1 MRVLI
6 IGGAG
11 FIGAHL
17 ARAAR
22 NADALVSILDPA
34 PRPDFVPGPYYCAST
49 LDASTLKTAVERA
62 DLVFDLSGPSGA
74 RQRDSP
80 AQLLGTSQVVEACA
94 SLRRPLL
101 MTSSAA
107 VYGRGPGV
115 LREETAPAQT
125 QAFSRQWSERAR
137 YARYA
142 QQKRAAETLAL
153 SALGDGVTIARLF
166 NVIGPGMSIKSRR
179 IVPTL
184 VDQALRQEPLTVLG
198 DGRQRRVFA
207 PASATAEAL
216 FQLGCCARAR
226 GEIVNVGGTMESSV
240 LAIARR
246 IKQLTRA
253 RGPIVRHLDEDTPL
267 EPQARTPQLTKLRG
281 LLGWTPQGELDT
293 ELLSAIRSAAVRP
306 DRLGDRR
313 CAA

>member
-1 MRVLI
+1 M
-6 IGGAG
+6 
-11 FIGAHL
+11 
-17 ARAAR
+17 
-22 NADALVSILDPA
+22 SILDPA
-34 PRPDFVPGPYYCAST
+34 PRPESASGPYFCAST
-49 LDASTLKTAVERA
+49 LDAPAVKAAIERA

-74 RQRDSP
+74 RQPASP
-80 AQLLGTSQVVEACA
+80 AQLLGASRVVEACA
-94 SLRRPLL
+94 SLGRPLL

-107 VYGRGPGV
+107 VYGRAPGV

-125 QAFSRQWSERAR
+125 QPFSKQWSERAR

-142 QQKRAAETLAL
+142 QQKRAAEMLAL
-153 SALGDGVTIARLF
+153 SALGDRVTIARLF
-166 NVIGPGMSIKSRR
+166 NVIGPGMSKRSRR
-179 IVPTL
+179 LVPTL

-216 FQLGCCARAR
+216 FQLGCCRRAR
-226 GEIVNVGGTMESSV
+226 GEIINVGGTMGCSV
-240 LAIARR
+240 LAVARR

-267 EPQARTPQLTKLRG
+267 EPQSRTPQLTKLRN
-281 LLGWTPQGELDT
+281 LLGWTPQGELDA
-293 ELLSAIRSAAVRP
+293 ELLGAIRSAAVRP
-306 DRLGDRR
+306 DGLGDRR